1 MSSPQLDTEPPHSKL
16 PWIEITADFGKLKY
30 IWKAVR
36 VPLARRASPPV
47 RWQSSAETGLDIAGV
62 HVPNR
67 YCSFSHW
74 SVMTS
79 SSNYPG
85 RHKLPPSSHTKNTMI
100 WSAVQ
105 CMQRRTAPDIKD
117 PLPIYICTWFLKF
130 SSLKYRVWWTWLLS
144 YSLNWIFLPAVACKI
159 QVWNKLRF
167 KLIKLDIS
175 N

>member
-36 VPLARRASPPV
+36 VPLARRASPDRAV
-47 RWQSSAETGLDIAGV
+47 RWQSSVETGLDIAGV

-105 CMQRRTAPDIKD
+105 SCVCSVALHQTSRI
-117 PLPIYICTWFLKF
+117 LSIYLSTLGFWH
-130 SSLKYRVWWTWLLS
+130 SL
-144 YSLNWIFLPAVACKI
+144 
-159 QVWNKLRF
+159 VWNIQFDERYHF
-167 KLIKLDIS
+167 IY
-175 N
+175 